1 MLSDAQV
8 ATIQRLLNH
17 SALSQRDI
25 AREVGVSRGTVVAI
39 SRGRR
44 RPRANGPP
52 AAAEPEQA
60 TPTAGPAIR
69 CGGCGAL
76 VYPPCRACRLR
87 GQLAASAPPQFAA
100 VLARNFSESQ

>member
-1 MLSDAQV
+1 MLSEAQV
-8 ATIQRLLNH
+8 ATIQRLLKY

-44 RPRANGPP
+44 RPRADGPP
-52 AAAEPEQA
+52 AAAEPA
-60 TPTAGPAIR
+60 PAGPAIR

-87 GQLAASAPPQFAA
+87 EGAAEVEPPQITA
-100 VLARNFSESQ
+100 VLSRNFAESP